1 MKSPTF
7 NIVLGSLILTTIF
20 SCNKTETAGAYDQVN
35 SSEPTSQSEISDS
48 ISSVATLQIKDKQFI
63 KSAQVNMEVED
74 VYDATISI
82 EKSLKNLNGFV
93 TSSELN
99 SQILSEKTY
108 TISDEKAMMVRHFQ
122 SENNMQVRIPT
133 ERLGEFLTLI
143 NDKKIFL
150 NSRVILAED
159 VTANIR
165 LAELEAKRN
174 AKTAKNISQLKTNK
188 DKVNMTDDN
197 ESETN
202 YQKVAS
208 FEMSDQIKYSNVQI
222 FLKEPQIRVAQIAV
236 TNTQNIENQYQY
248 NFFYDAKNALV
259 DGFYLIQKII
269 IGVFSIWPLLLLG
282 ILTTVLYRKYKTKSN
297 LKLTAKND

>member
-7 NIVLGSLILTTIF
+7 NIVLSSLILITIL
-20 SCNKTETAGAYDQVN
+20 SCNKTETADAYDRVN
-35 SSEPTSQSEISDS
+35 STDATSQSQISDS
-48 ISSVATLQIKDKQFI
+48 ISSVATLQMKDKQFI

-82 EKSLKNLNGFV
+82 EKSLKNLHGFV
-93 TSSELN
+93 TSSELS
-99 SQILSEKTY
+99 SQIISEKTF

-133 ERLGEFLTLI
+133 EKLGEFLTLI

-150 NSRVILAED
+150 NSRTILAED

-174 AKTAKNISQLKTNK
+174 AKTATNISHLITDKN
-188 DKVNMTDDN
+188 KVNMTDDN

-236 TNTQNIENQYQY
+236 ANTQNIDNQYQY

-259 DGFYLIQKII
+259 DGFYLIQKIM
-269 IGVFSIWPLLLLG
+269 IGIFSIWPLILLG
-282 ILTTVLYRKYKTKSN
+282 ILTTILYRTYKSKNN
-297 LKLTAKND
+297 LKFPAKND

>member
-35 SSEPTSQSEISDS
+35 SSEPTSRSEISDS

-133 ERLGEFLTLI
+133 EKLGEFLTLI
-143 NDKKIFL
+143 NNKKIFL

-174 AKTAKNISQLKTNK
+174 AKTATNISHLKTDKN
-188 DKVNMTDDN
+188 KVNMTDDN

-236 TNTQNIENQYQY
+236 ANTQNIDNQYQY